1 MISSQLIICL
11 YLLKKGEIFGFLG
24 SNGAGKST
32 TINMIAGLLRSNEGE
47 ISILGKNIKKHNRFA
62 KMNIGIVPQDIAI
75 YEELTAYEN
84 VKFFCWVVRI
94 TRSRIK
100 S

>member
-1 MISSQLIICL
+1 
-11 YLLKKGEIFGFLG
+11 
-24 SNGAGKST
+24 
-32 TINMIAGLLRSNEGE
+32 MIAGLLRSNEGE

-84 VKFFCWVVRI
+84 VCRVVRV
-94 TRSRIK
+94 TRSRTK